1 MRRIGR
7 AWENWTVLTG
17 NRVPYEGFLTILAR
31 RRRIAGI
38 HFAEIWFFEE
48 NEINAIGGKRV
59 ALFVQMNSV
68 FRPNGVF
75 WQRWI
80 LLHPVV

>member
-1 MRRIGR
+1 MSLIAKAVVPVVPPGAGQFMRRIGQ

-17 NRVPYEGFLTILAR
+17 KRVPYEGLLTILAR

-48 NEINAIGGKRV
+48 NEIDTLGGKRV
-59 ALFVQMNSV
+59 AYSCK
-68 FRPNGVF
+68 
-75 WQRWI
+75 
-80 LLHPVV
+80 